1 MRQPKLL
8 IFVRFYLPG
17 FKAGGPIRSIKNLVD
32 LIDQEFSIRIFTGD
46 RDFLDTES
54 YATVPM
60 DDWVNAE
67 EGIHQIYY
75 TTNAINIQK
84 VSKLIKAS
92 DIIYLNSFFDP
103 FYSIVPMIIALIYRK
118 KIVLAPRGE
127 FSEGALHLKA
137 LKKRLYLGLFKLF
150 NFKNSVHWHV
160 TNNPEL
166 KSIEHALGKLT
177 YYNVANN
184 ISFPPKENWGLKPKH
199 KHVDLFFLARI
210 DRKKN
215 LRFALEVL
223 SQVPCETEYSIYG
236 AIDDAVYWQEC
247 LSVINSL
254 PSHIQVNY
262 MGAIDHSKTKEIMAQ
277 HDVLFL
283 PTLGENFGHSIA
295 ESLSEGVPVIISDQ
309 TPWVNLEESGAGW
322 ELPLESTEEYVR
334 VITQWYN
341 KSDDEF
347 QKLRATTF
355 QYYRDKYQMDNNE
368 LLKTYKEIFQVR
380 HA

>member
-1 MRQPKLL
+1 MSVQSLL
-8 IFVRFYLPG
+8 IFSRYYLPG
-17 FKAGGPIRSIKNLVD
+17 YKAGGPIRSIKNLVD

-60 DDWVNAE
+60 NHWVHAE

-75 TTNAINIQK
+75 TTNALNIRK
-84 VSKLIKAS
+84 VIQFIKAS

-103 FYSIVPMIIALIYRK
+103 FYSMVPMIIAIIFRK
-118 KIVLAPRGE
+118 KVVLAPRGE
-127 FSEGALHLKA
+127 FSEGALRLKA
-137 LKKRLYLGLFKLF
+137 LKKRLYLGVFKLLG
-150 NFKNSVHWHV
+150 FKNRVHWHV

-236 AIDDAVYWQEC
+236 AIDDAAYWQEC

-254 PSHIQVNY
+254 PSHIKVNY
-262 MGAIDHSKTKEIMAQ
+262 MGAIDHSKTKEVMAQ

-309 TPWVNLEESGAGW
+309 TPWVNLKESGAGW

-334 VITQWYN
+334 VITQWHN

-355 QYYRDKYQMDNNE
+355 QYYQDRYKRDNNE
-368 LLKTYKEIFQVR
+368 LLKTFKEIFQVR